1 MFDVLP
7 DVRFFIKNLQGR
19 YVFASQTLLDAHGF
33 ADPEAIIGQTDHD
46 FIPAWLADHYVRDDR
61 KVLAGAAIRNRIE
74 LVIRLD
80 GMPTWHST
88 SKLPLHNVR
97 GKICGLAGVSR
108 DLGEAT
114 RTLVPFAR
122 LAPVLDYV
130 QEHYAEPIQIR
141 DLARLTHL
149 SLRSFERQFKATFQV
164 SPTDYLREFR
174 VGRACQLLI
183 ETDETITGIAAAT
196 GFSDHSHLIRIFARS
211 KGLTPGEFRR
221 RYRHG

>member
-1 MFDVLP
+1 MPRSQANLAKAFFKQLGPEHGQGLFDVLP

-88 SKLPLHNVR
+88 SKLPLH
-97 GKICGLAGVSR
+97 AGAIR
-108 DLGEAT
+108 AT
-114 RTLVPFAR
+114 RSR
-122 LAPVLDYV
+122 LG
-130 QEHYAEPIQIR
+130 
-141 DLARLTHL
+141 
-149 SLRSFERQFKATFQV
+149 LRAGALCRTDSDPRSR
-164 SPTDYLREFR
+164 SPD
-174 VGRACQLLI
+174 AS
-183 ETDETITGIAAAT
+183 IAAQ
-196 GFSDHSHLIRIFARS
+196 L
-211 KGLTPGEFRR
+211 
-221 RYRHG
+221 